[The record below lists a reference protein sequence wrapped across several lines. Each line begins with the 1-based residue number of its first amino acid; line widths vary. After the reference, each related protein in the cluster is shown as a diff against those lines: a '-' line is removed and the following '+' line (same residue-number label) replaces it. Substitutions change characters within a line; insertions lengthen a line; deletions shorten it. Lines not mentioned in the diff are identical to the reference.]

1 MQHLEHILECIHDK
15 HIFIQTHNFPDPDAI
30 ASAYGL
36 KVLLE
41 KKGIGATI
49 CYKGRIDDTITA
61 KMAQLLAIDIVEQ
74 EEITDMSAESE
85 IILVDS
91 QKGNANV
98 IDMQGNEVLCID
110 HHRPMKIR
118 IIIIRISVWRLVRV
132 HLLSPATLWKVGYR
146 LINARLRH
154 CYTE

>member
-1 MQHLEHILECIHDK
+1 
-15 HIFIQTHNFPDPDAI
+15 
-30 ASAYGL
+30 
-36 KVLLE
+36 
-41 KKGIGATI
+41 
-49 CYKGRIDDTITA
+49 
-61 KMAQLLAIDIVEQ
+61 
-74 EEITDMSAESE
+74 MSAESE

-110 HHRPMKIR
+110 HHPTYEIR
-118 IIIIRISVWRLVRV
+118 IIVIRISVWRLVRV
-132 HLLSPATLWKVGYR
+132 HLLSPDILWKVGYW

>member
-1 MQHLEHILECIHDK
+1 
-15 HIFIQTHNFPDPDAI
+15 
-30 ASAYGL
+30 
-36 KVLLE
+36 
-41 KKGIGATI
+41 
-49 CYKGRIDDTITA
+49 
-61 KMAQLLAIDIVEQ
+61 MAQLLAIDIVEQ

-98 IDMQGNEVLCID
+98 IDMQGNEVSALTII
-110 HHRPMKIR
+110 RPMKIR
-118 IIIIRISVWRLVRV
+118 IIVIRISVWRLVRV
-132 HLLSPATLWKVGYR
+132 HLLSPDTLWKVGYR

>member
-41 KKGIGATI
+41 KRGVQATI

-61 KMAQLLAIDIVEQ
+61 RWHSCLQL
-74 EEITDMSAESE
+74 T
-85 IILVDS
+85 
-91 QKGNANV
+91 
-98 IDMQGNEVLCID
+98 
-110 HHRPMKIR
+110 
-118 IIIIRISVWRLVRV
+118 
-132 HLLSPATLWKVGYR
+132 LLSRKKSRICLRNPRLFWWIPKRATR
-146 LINARLRH
+146 MS
-154 CYTE
+154 